1 MLRRNPSR
9 QPFTWQAYLKLAG
22 KDPRVPLG
30 EVFRLL
36 GQVQDAFG
44 CIPRRVV
51 ANVACRS
58 GLSEARLYGALTAY
72 PGFQLHPEK

>member
-1 MLRRNPSR
+1 MGPARRK
-9 QPFTWQAYLKLAG
+9 FTWQAYLKLAG
-22 KDPRVPLG
+22 KEPRVPLG
-30 EVFRLL
+30 DVFRLL
-36 GQVQDAFG
+36 GQVQAAFG

-51 ANVACRS
+51 VDLARRS